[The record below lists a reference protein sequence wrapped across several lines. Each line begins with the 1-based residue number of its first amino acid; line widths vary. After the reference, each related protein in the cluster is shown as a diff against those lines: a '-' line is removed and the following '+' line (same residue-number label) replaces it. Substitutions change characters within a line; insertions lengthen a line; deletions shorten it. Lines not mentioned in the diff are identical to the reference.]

1 MKRIVFLLLF
11 LVPLIGQAQLQQ
23 GQRIISLAP
32 HITEILFAVGAGPE
46 IVGAVEYSDY
56 PLAAKQIPTI
66 GNYERINYEQI
77 LALRPTLVVAWQSG
91 SGEESIARMRE
102 LGLNVFSYEPQTME
116 DVAESLR
123 IIGELS
129 GHSQQGEQQADLF
142 IRRLDQLK
150 TTYSNA
156 EKIRVFYQLGDE
168 PHMTLNGEH
177 LVSDVIELCGGEN
190 IFANAIP
197 LVPRISIE
205 SVVRL
210 NPAVIIGPSK
220 AEEVPEWLAD
230 WRQWPS
236 IEAAQKNS
244 LFRVNPDFMHR
255 HSPRILDGAEQI
267 CGILDLVRESR

>member
-1 MKRIVFLLLF
+1 MKRVFFLFLTLLF
-11 LVPLIGQAQLQQ
+11 TPAQAQQE
-23 GQRIISLAP
+23 QRIVSLAP
-32 HITEILFAVGAGPE
+32 HITEILFAVGAGSE
-46 IVGAVEYSDY
+46 IVGVVEYSDF
-56 PLAAKQIPTI
+56 PEAAKQIQTI
-66 GNYERINYEQI
+66 GNSERINYEQI

-91 SGEESIARMRE
+91 NGEEGIARMRE

-123 IIGELS
+123 VIGELS
-129 GHSQQGEQQADLF
+129 GHSQQGEEQADLF
-142 IRRLDQLK
+142 MQRLDQLK
-150 TTYSNA
+150 LSYSNV

-197 LVPRISIE
+197 LVPRISVE

-220 AEEVPEWLAD
+220 AQELPDWLSN

-236 IEAAQKNS
+236 IQAAQKNS
-244 LFRVNPDFMHR
+244 LFSVDPDFMHR

-267 CGILDLVRESR
+267 CGILEKVRFG